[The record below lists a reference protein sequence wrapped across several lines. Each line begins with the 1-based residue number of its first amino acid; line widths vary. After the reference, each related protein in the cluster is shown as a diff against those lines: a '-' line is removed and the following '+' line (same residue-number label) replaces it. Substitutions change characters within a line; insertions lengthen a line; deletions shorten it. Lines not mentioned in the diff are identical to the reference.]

1 MCSQH
6 KNLLILLLSIQLSD
20 QFFLFRKSKSN
31 FFFFKVSF
39 QFPGLD
45 PKNLVP
51 VLNEEEG
58 YHQIGPAEY
67 CRDYF
72 VLSVTVAF
80 ATQLEQVILLIY
92 VFKWVVVNADSY
104 LVTM

>member
-1 MCSQH
+1 M
-6 KNLLILLLSIQLSD
+6 
-20 QFFLFRKSKSN
+20 
-31 FFFFKVSF
+31 
-39 QFPGLD
+39 D

-72 VLSVTVAF
+72 VLSVTIAF
-80 ATQLEQVILLIY
+80 ATQLEQVIILIH
-92 VFKWVVVNADSY
+92 VFKWLSSCSECKFIFGYHVEDFIKHDLHSAR
-104 LVTM
+104 